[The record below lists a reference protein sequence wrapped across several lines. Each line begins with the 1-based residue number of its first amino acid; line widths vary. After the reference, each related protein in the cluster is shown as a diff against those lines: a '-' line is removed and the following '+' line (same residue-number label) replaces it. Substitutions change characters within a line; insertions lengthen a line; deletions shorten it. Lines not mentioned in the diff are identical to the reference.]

1 MPQSLRDQINK
12 ESDFASPEEEA
23 MLNIARTAAMI
34 SGAERAFFRRFDL
47 SAPAYNLLRILRG
60 HRLKGRGGGVR
71 ASEIGCQM
79 VVRMP
84 DVTRLVDR
92 LEARGLVDRGACSE
106 DKRVKFVTI
115 TDKGMRLLE
124 RIDPEIVTL
133 GQEVLGHLSEREL
146 RSISRL
152 MEKIRDE
159 RAEGD
164 S

>member
-1 MPQSLRDQINK
+1 MPQSLRDQIKK
-12 ESDFASPEEEA
+12 EGDFASPEEEA

-34 SGAERAFFRRFDL
+34 GGAERAFFRRFDL

-60 HRLKGRGGGVR
+60 HRRKGRGGGVR

-79 VVRMP
+79 IVRMP

-92 LEARGLVDRGACSE
+92 LESRGLVDRGTCSE

-124 RIDPEIVTL
+124 RIDPEILTL
-133 GQEVLGHLSEREL
+133 GHEVLGHLSEREL

-152 MEKIRDE
+152 MEKARDE